1 MRTNTEGSVWVAWLL
16 GWCGL
21 FVLALANGTLR
32 VLVIQPRLGETAARA
47 LATAILLAAL
57 TALVWWLHRRRPIPT
72 ARQAWAI
79 GAAWVAMT
87 LAFEFGWGGLVA
99 GLPWSTMLADYDL
112 TAGRIWV
119 LVPIWTL
126 VAPAVVRRAQR
137 RAPAGVR

>member
-1 MRTNTEGSVWVAWLL
+1 VREETKHAVWGPWLL

-21 FVLALANGTLR
+21 LVLALANGTLR
-32 VLVIQPRLGETAARA
+32 ALVTQPRLGETAARA

-72 ARQAWAI
+72 SRQAWAI
-79 GAAWVAMT
+79 GAAWVVLT

-112 TAGRIWV
+112 SAGRIWI
-119 LVPIWTL
+119 LVPIWTAL
-126 VAPAVVRRAQR
+126 APTVVRRAQLR
-137 RAPAGVR
+137 EPTVVR

>member
-1 MRTNTEGSVWVAWLL
+1 M
-16 GWCGL
+16 
-21 FVLALANGTLR
+21 
-32 VLVIQPRLGETAARA
+32 LVIQPRLGETAARA